1 MEFIKAQDLKTV
13 ASIVKDLQADV
24 MNSAMSG
31 YSRTQKQHK
40 LTIEDR
46 LINRIERNLT
56 EAGYKVK
63 LTQGKDFDGTPY
75 TYITLV
81 WGE

>member
-13 ASIVKDLQADV
+13 ANILNTLQKDVINSV
-24 MNSAMSG
+24 MNG
-31 YSRTQKQHK
+31 YIETQNKHK
-40 LTIEDR
+40 LKVDEQVINEIEKYLLD
-46 LINRIERNLT
+46 
-56 EAGYKVK
+56 AGYKVY
-63 LTQGKDFDGTPY
+63 LEQCADFDGSLY

>member
-13 ASIVKDLQADV
+13 ANILNTLQKDV
-24 MNSAMSG
+24 INSAMYG
-31 YSRTQKQHK
+31 YIETQNKHK
-40 LTIEDR
+40 LKVDEQVINEIEKYLLD
-46 LINRIERNLT
+46 
-56 EAGYKVK
+56 AGYKVY
-63 LTQGKDFDGTPY
+63 LEQGADFDGSLY